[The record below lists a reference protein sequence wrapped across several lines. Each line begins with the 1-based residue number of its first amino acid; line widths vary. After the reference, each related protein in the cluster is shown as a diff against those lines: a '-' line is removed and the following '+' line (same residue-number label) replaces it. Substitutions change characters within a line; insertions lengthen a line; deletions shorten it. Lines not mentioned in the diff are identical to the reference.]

1 MNDTRSEFRKD
12 RNKVPTTARRLLGF
26 LSRTMSSFLVLLLCA
41 FLIITVKWMIDG
53 RSVGFV
59 ENQRSA
65 RTYFALFPMRYA
77 DQEGMELLRQRVGQ
91 TIAGVVVRDGERVDQ
106 VRFRL
111 EALNEG
117 DFVLAGTPEQLQKL
131 LLELPAQKREQLL
144 GSVVRIGTKVLNED
158 AVSADVFIPVQ
169 ERIWKEISIS
179 GLSVED
185 SNIVYQLLEHTVQA
199 TNVVDNELTG
209 ILRRDVTKS
218 LRPVERALKT
228 GEVIV
233 DSGQIVTR
241 QIARILR
248 AQGYAESL
256 FPWKQIVI
264 VALLLLFWPF
274 WVSLQRQRKA
284 FAAQEE
290 QLIPFIVSI
299 HVVNWMTEYISGF
312 FFVEGMG
319 ILVTTGLAFATLHGG
334 LAAQV
339 VLISSLLSAVVVYGF
354 STPNI
359 VLLVFIG
366 GVSASVAYVTFRDIQ
381 SRSHLWRQLFF
392 LGVSQAVAGVLL
404 RWGFSL
410 SLSGNTLVAYAGAS
424 AMWSTVVIALLPLL
438 EVLFDVLSPLRLVE
452 LSHPSNPLLK
462 SLQIEAPGTYHH
474 SITVGTLAEIAADR
488 LGMNANLVKAGAY
501 YHDIGKIRRPQF
513 FVENQL
519 SDENV
524 HDGLAPSLSALIIV
538 AHVREGLEL
547 AKIHG
552 LPTMIKHFIAEHHGT
567 TCLSYFFRKS
577 KAKGEKLPREQ
588 FCYPGPLPAS
598 RETALLMIADSVEA
612 AVRAEVKNI
621 SGVQDIDKIISEV
634 ISSKMADGQLDE
646 VDFTLRDLSTIK
658 EALLSTLQS
667 MYHTR
672 KVREIRSALTSV
684 EK

>member
-1 MNDTRSEFRKD
+1 MNDMRSEFRKD
-12 RNKVPTTARRLLGF
+12 RKRGPTDARRILGF
-26 LSRTMSSFLVLLLCA
+26 LSHTMSSFFVLLLCA
-41 FLIITVKWMIDG
+41 FLIITVKWMLDG

-65 RTYFALFPMRYA
+65 RTYFALFPMRYP
-77 DQEGMELLRQRVGQ
+77 DQEGMELLRQRAGQ

-111 EALNEG
+111 EALHEG
-117 DFVLAGTPEQLQKL
+117 DFVLASTPEQLQKL
-131 LLELPAQKREQLL
+131 LLALPAQKREQLL
-144 GSVVRIGTKVLNED
+144 GVVVRIGTKVLNED

-169 ERIWKEISIS
+169 ERIWKEISDA

-199 TNVVDNELTG
+199 TNVVDKELTG

-218 LRPVERALKT
+218 LRPVEMVLKT

-233 DSGQIVTR
+233 DSGQMVTP

-248 AQGYAESL
+248 AQGYAENL
-256 FPWKQIVI
+256 FPWKQIII

-274 WVSLQRQRKA
+274 WVSLQRQKKT
-284 FAAQEE
+284 FATQEE

-299 HVVNWMTEYISGF
+299 HVASWITEYISGF

-319 ILVTTGLAFATLHGG
+319 ILVTTGLAFAALHGG

-359 VLLVFIG
+359 VLLVFMG
-366 GVSASVAYVTFRDIQ
+366 GISASVAYVTFRDIQ

-392 LGVSQAVAGVLL
+392 LGVSQAVAGILI

-424 AMWSTVVIALLPLL
+424 AMWSTVIIALLPLL

-488 LGMNANLVKAGAY
+488 LGMNANLIKAGAY

-547 AKIHG
+547 AKIHR

-567 TCLSYFFRKS
+567 TCLSYFYRKS
-577 KAKGEKLPREQ
+577 KAKGENLPREQ
-588 FCYPGPLPAS
+588 FCYPGPRPAS

-621 SGVQDIDKIISEV
+621 SGVQDIDKIVSEV
-634 ISSKMADGQLDE
+634 ISTKVADGQLDE

-672 KVREIRSALTSV
+672 KVREIRPPVVPA